1 MTTLPES
8 KMSTT
13 RYTMWYWYDQ
23 SCAFKT
29 EDPNFS
35 LNQLS
40 KLVNAVQK
48 EVNDETLVLPSQGPA
63 RPRQMEV
70 AVFFPT
76 SDADQGRFSR
86 ETGTELINRKARELK
101 LPCSDFVSQSVENVR
116 SFTRQEIERVFSF
129 AKLPPN
135 LIKEASE
142 KIPSGQSHS
151 EPCKRDGSKAQG
163 VPLDAQTKTSWVTL
177 ILVSAGLVY
186 IAKSAASIG
195 AVYESGS
202 AIVALI
208 CIGVN
213 YGALTAGSIM
223 TLIAPWVAGALLLI
237 VNVMFVAN
245 DTDDAVSASA
255 EDIANGERTT
265 KTAYMPPATHAVTR
279 GKDVVHDDND
289 MISVGVYVYSKK
301 KVLGRNFSFFF
312 GSLVGIP
319 FRFTREGGQFS
330 VGMDCPNSFFGG
342 TNSVRV
348 VPWYDPSGV
357 AKRAMDS
364 HTQSEELSVSPWKV
378 SVHRSDNG
386 PINWVFCHAGP
397 TT

>member
-177 ILVSAGLVY
+177 ILVAAGLVY

-237 VNVMFVAN
+237 GSAVLLLKDAVNVMFVAN

-255 EDIANGERTT
+255 EDIANGERMK

-289 MISVGVYVYSKK
+289 MISVGV
-301 KVLGRNFSFFF
+301 
-312 GSLVGIP
+312 
-319 FRFTREGGQFS
+319 EGGQFS

-397 TT
+397 TTYFR

>member
-177 ILVSAGLVY
+177 ILVAAGLVY

-237 VNVMFVAN
+237 GSAVLLLKDAVNVMFVAN

-255 EDIANGERTT
+255 EDIANGERTK

-289 MISVGVYVYSKK
+289 MISVGV
-301 KVLGRNFSFFF
+301 
-312 GSLVGIP
+312 
-319 FRFTREGGQFS
+319 EGGQFS

-397 TT
+397 TTYFR

>member
-1 MTTLPES
+1 M
-8 KMSTT
+8 
-13 RYTMWYWYDQ
+13 
-23 SCAFKT
+23 
-29 EDPNFS
+29 
-35 LNQLS
+35 
-40 KLVNAVQK
+40 
-48 EVNDETLVLPSQGPA
+48 
-63 RPRQMEV
+63 
-70 AVFFPT
+70 
-76 SDADQGRFSR
+76 
-86 ETGTELINRKARELK
+86 
-101 LPCSDFVSQSVENVR
+101 
-116 SFTRQEIERVFSF
+116 
-129 AKLPPN
+129 
-135 LIKEASE
+135 
-142 KIPSGQSHS
+142 
-151 EPCKRDGSKAQG
+151 
-163 VPLDAQTKTSWVTL
+163 
-177 ILVSAGLVY
+177 
-186 IAKSAASIG
+186 
-195 AVYESGS
+195 
-202 AIVALI
+202 
-208 CIGVN
+208 
-213 YGALTAGSIM
+213 
-223 TLIAPWVAGALLLI
+223 LLLKDA

-255 EDIANGERTT
+255 EDIANGERTK

-397 TT
+397 TTYFR

>member
-1 MTTLPES
+1 
-8 KMSTT
+8 
-13 RYTMWYWYDQ
+13 MWYWYDQ

-177 ILVSAGLVY
+177 ILVAAGLVY

-237 VNVMFVAN
+237 GSAVLLLKDAVNVMFVAN

-255 EDIANGERTT
+255 EDIANGERMK

-289 MISVGVYVYSKK
+289 MISVGV
-301 KVLGRNFSFFF
+301 
-312 GSLVGIP
+312 
-319 FRFTREGGQFS
+319 EGGQFS

-397 TT
+397 TTYFR

>member
-1 MTTLPES
+1 
-8 KMSTT
+8 MSTT

-177 ILVSAGLVY
+177 ILVAAGLVY

-237 VNVMFVAN
+237 GSAVLLLKDAVNVMFVAN

-255 EDIANGERTT
+255 EDIANGERTK

-289 MISVGVYVYSKK
+289 MISVGV
-301 KVLGRNFSFFF
+301 
-312 GSLVGIP
+312 
-319 FRFTREGGQFS
+319 EGGQFS
-330 VGMDCPNSFFGG
+330 VGMDCTNSFFGG

-397 TT
+397 TTYFR

>member
-1 MTTLPES
+1 
-8 KMSTT
+8 MSTT

-177 ILVSAGLVY
+177 ILVAAGLVY

-237 VNVMFVAN
+237 GSAVLLLKDAVNVMFVAN

-255 EDIANGERTT
+255 EDIANGERTK

-289 MISVGVYVYSKK
+289 MISVGV
-301 KVLGRNFSFFF
+301 
-312 GSLVGIP
+312 
-319 FRFTREGGQFS
+319 EGGQFS

-397 TT
+397 TTYFR